1 MMAMESAELTTF
13 RRKWLETADLR
24 VHSVPLQSCALC
36 CRSLGIPSRIAAI
49 GIGPGHVH
57 CAGCG
62 LLAMV
67 SYLGGCALFRSRL
80 EQPDRRPHECKLDGL
95 EAVYN
100 HGKVFEQEIRW
111 RRPRGPSRRTPLA
124 SDLVIVV
131 LFNHGLSDFE
141 IHGLLKRALAEG
153 RIAIPGVKEP
163 TTLNDDYVKHWRN
176 RSPIPAGLWTRE
188 YERAFSVPL

>member
-1 MMAMESAELTTF
+1 MTAMETVELATF
-13 RRKWLETADLR
+13 RRKWLDTADLR
-24 VHSVPLQSCALC
+24 VRPVPEQSCALC
-36 CRSLGIPSRIAAI
+36 SRSLGVSSRIAAI

-62 LLAMV
+62 LFAMIA
-67 SYLGGCALFRSRL
+67 YRGGCELFRSRL
-80 EQPDRRPHECKLDGL
+80 EQPGRRPDECKLDGI

-111 RRPRGPSRRTPLA
+111 RRPRGPGRRTPLA

-141 IHGLLKRALAEG
+141 ILGLLKRALRQE
-153 RIAIPGVKEP
+153 RLVIPGVKDP
-163 TTLNDDYVKHWRN
+163 DGLNDDYVKHRRN